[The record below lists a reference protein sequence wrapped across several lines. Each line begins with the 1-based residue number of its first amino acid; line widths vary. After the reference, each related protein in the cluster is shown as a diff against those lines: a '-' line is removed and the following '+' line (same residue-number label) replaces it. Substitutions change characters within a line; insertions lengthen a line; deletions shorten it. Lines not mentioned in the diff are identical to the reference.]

1 MRLAGPEVIAQ
12 HRQDVHHM
20 TTCRL
25 GEPSPLD
32 GERQKPFH
40 VGALGS
46 SVGGIRAKPQAI
58 LQSVVGVG
66 LGQGNEVVAES

>member
-1 MRLAGPEVIAQ
+1 M
-12 HRQDVHHM
+12 
-20 TTCRL
+20 
-25 GEPSPLD
+25 D

-46 SVGGIRAKPQAI
+46 SVSGIRAKPQAI